1 MTKRA
6 RLCRLFG
13 LTAAACAALA
23 LLSALRAAA
32 PGSGDPDALFRDRED
47 LGLAAQAAKIWA
59 ARLETNPADYDAAC
73 KLARAEHWIG
83 ERLARD
89 RTRHFKAGMAA
100 ARQAIAAGP
109 ERADGYFWL
118 GANLGSHAGAGGIL
132 AALRYLK
139 PTRQAFE
146 TSVRIDPRFNKG
158 TAWCLLGKYYEAV
171 PGLFGGSKTKA
182 EAMLRRCLAVDPD
195 SILGTTTSRRPAR
208 PQEGRRSRLPPRS
221 RRPSI
226 RTSDRKPACGSARRR
241 DCCRSSKALL
251 TAPRLQGVGPSERA
265 HRLSRDSCGL
275 SHSTWRLPGPCPT
288 GGTSWPPAPAS
299 HARRSHPKGML
310 APGYFSIRRVAD
322 LFDPASRRRDTGGG
336 AARPRCRGGGG
347 AAHDRDVERRGLRFP
362 APRRRRARRVRARPL
377 SVDMMF
383 QVSRARPSAGPSRAP
398 RRGPA
403 PQAGQVRPQRRGGP
417 IDGAAAPVF
426 WQAGEYAA
434 VLEYCAADVMGTL
447 ALAVACQQSRRLAW
461 LSRSGRPN
469 EIALRRGW
477 LTVEQCLA
485 LPLPDTSWMT
495 QPLSRDSVV
504 GWTAPSR

>member
-1 MTKRA
+1 MPLPRNQPLVSAVVLRDARPVVASRASRAGRLRSGSITIRTGREARRGRRAGPPPRVMTKRA

-195 SILGTTTSRRPAR
+195 SIPGHYYLAETLLGLKRADEAR
-208 PQEGRRSRLPPRS
+208 E
-221 RRPSI
+221 
-226 RTSDRKPACGSARRR
+226 
-241 DCCRSSKALL
+241 ALL
-251 TAPRLQGVGPSERA
+251 
-265 HRLSRDSCGL
+265 
-275 SHSTWRLPGPCPT
+275 
-288 GGTSWPPAPAS
+288 
-299 HARRSHPKGML
+299 
-310 APGYFSIRRVAD
+310 
-322 LFDPASRRRDTGGG
+322 
-336 AARPRCRGGGG
+336 AA
-347 AAHDRDVERRGLRFP
+347 
-362 APRRRRARRVRARPL
+362 
-377 SVDMMF
+377 
-383 QVSRARPSAGPSRAP
+383 
-398 RRGPA
+398 
-403 PQAGQVRPQRRGGP
+403 
-417 IDGAAAPVF
+417 IAAPVDPDF
-426 WQAGEYAA
+426 GPEARVWKRKAARLLQELEGPADRAAAAG
-434 VLEYCAADVMGTL
+434 
-447 ALAVACQQSRRLAW
+447 RR
-461 LSRSGRPN
+461 P
-469 EIALRRGW
+469 E
-477 LTVEQCLA
+477 
-485 LPLPDTSWMT
+485 
-495 QPLSRDSVV
+495 
-504 GWTAPSR
+504 